1 MKNLGNKNKSNNFD
15 SLSERIANFEAIMT
29 SEKKKQSPAQMPVA
43 GIALA
48 GRVATELVAG
58 IAVGTFLGWLIDRW
72 LETTPIF
79 MLILFFFGAAGGLM
93 NIWRL
98 LTGRGMSA
106 GYFNEN
112 KKNKDNSSKQSRK
125 KKIFRNL

>member
-1 MKNLGNKNKSNNFD
+1 MKNLENKNKSKNFN

-29 SEKKKQSPAQMPVA
+29 AEKKKQSPVQMPVA
-43 GIALA
+43 GLALA

-72 LETTPIF
+72 LETTPVF
-79 MLILFFFGAAGGLM
+79 MLILFFLGAAGGLM

-112 KKNKDNSSKQSRK
+112 KKNKDNNSKQSST
-125 KKIFRNL
+125 KKINF

>member
-1 MKNLGNKNKSNNFD
+1 MKNLGNKNKSKNFD
-15 SLSERIANFEAIMT
+15 SLSERIAKFEAIMT
-29 SEKKKQSPAQMPVA
+29 DEKKKQSPAQMPVA
-43 GIALA
+43 GFALA

-79 MLILFFFGAAGGLM
+79 MLILFFLGAAGGLM

-112 KKNKDNSSKQSRK
+112 KKNKDNNSKQSSTK
-125 KKIFRNL
+125 KNNF

>member
-1 MKNLGNKNKSNNFD
+1 MKNLGNKNKSKNFD

-29 SEKKKQSPAQMPVA
+29 AEKKKQNPAQMPVA

-72 LETTPIF
+72 LETTPVF
-79 MLILFFFGAAGGLM
+79 MLILFFLGAAGGLM

-98 LTGRGMSA
+98 LTGRGMST

-112 KKNKDNSSKQSRK
+112 KKNKDNNSKQSSTK
-125 KKIFRNL
+125 KNNF

>member
-1 MKNLGNKNKSNNFD
+1 
-15 SLSERIANFEAIMT
+15 
-29 SEKKKQSPAQMPVA
+29 
-43 GIALA
+43 
-48 GRVATELVAG
+48 VAG

-72 LETTPIF
+72 LETTPLF

-112 KKNKDNSSKQSRK
+112 KKNKDNSSKQSRTK
-125 KKIFRNL
+125 KYFRNL

>member
-1 MKNLGNKNKSNNFD
+1 MKNLENKNKSKNFN
-15 SLSERIANFEAIMT
+15 SLSERITNFEAIMT
-29 SEKKKQSPAQMPVA
+29 AEKKKQSPVQMPVA
-43 GIALA
+43 GLALA

-72 LETTPIF
+72 LETTPVF
-79 MLILFFFGAAGGLM
+79 MLILFFLGAAGGFM

-112 KKNKDNSSKQSRK
+112 KKYKDNNSNQSSTK
-125 KKIFRNL
+125 KNNF

>member
-15 SLSERIANFEAIMT
+15 SLSERIANFEAILT
-29 SEKKKQSPAQMPVA
+29 AEKKKQSPTQMPVA

-79 MLILFFFGAAGGLM
+79 MLILFFLGAAGGLM

-112 KKNKDNSSKQSRK
+112 KKYKDNNSKQSNTK
-125 KKIFRNL
+125 KNNF

>member
-1 MKNLGNKNKSNNFD
+1 MKNLGNKNKSKNFD
-15 SLSERIANFEAIMT
+15 SLSERIAKFEAIMT
-29 SEKKKQSPAQMPVA
+29 DEKKKQSPAQMPVA
-43 GIALA
+43 GFALA

-58 IAVGTFLGWLIDRW
+58 ISVGTFLGWLIDRW

-79 MLILFFFGAAGGLM
+79 MLILFFLGAAGGLM

-112 KKNKDNSSKQSRK
+112 KKNKDNNSKQSSTK
-125 KKIFRNL
+125 KNNF

>member
-1 MKNLGNKNKSNNFD
+1 MKNLGNKSKSKNFD
-15 SLSERIANFEAIMT
+15 SLSERIANFEAMMT
-29 SEKKKQSPAQMPVA
+29 EEKKKQSPAQMPVA
-43 GIALA
+43 GLALA

-72 LETTPIF
+72 LETTPVF
-79 MLILFFFGAAGGLM
+79 MLILFFLGAAGGLM

-112 KKNKDNSSKQSRK
+112 KNNKDNNSKQSSTK
-125 KKIFRNL
+125 KNNF

>member
-1 MKNLGNKNKSNNFD
+1 MKNLGNKSKSKNFD
-15 SLSERIANFEAIMT
+15 SLSERIANFEAMMT
-29 SEKKKQSPAQMPVA
+29 EEKKKQSPAQMPVA
-43 GIALA
+43 GLALA

-72 LETTPIF
+72 LETTPVF
-79 MLILFFFGAAGGLM
+79 MLILFFLGAAGGLM

-112 KKNKDNSSKQSRK
+112 KKNKDNSSKQSRTK
-125 KKIFRNL
+125 KNFRNL

>member
-1 MKNLGNKNKSNNFD
+1 MKNLGNKNKSKNFD

-29 SEKKKQSPAQMPVA
+29 NEKKKQSPAQMPVA
-43 GIALA
+43 GLALA

-72 LETTPIF
+72 LETTPVF

-112 KKNKDNSSKQSRK
+112 KKNKYNSLKQSRK
-125 KKIFRNL
+125 KKF

>member
-1 MKNLGNKNKSNNFD
+1 MKNSGNKNKSKNFD
-15 SLSERIANFEAIMT
+15 SLSERIANFEANMT
-29 SEKKKQSPAQMPVA
+29 AEKKKQSPAQMPVA
-43 GIALA
+43 GLALA

-72 LETTPIF
+72 LETTPLF

-93 NIWRL
+93 NIWRI

-112 KKNKDNSSKQSRK
+112 KKNKDNSLKQSRK
-125 KKIFRNL
+125 KNF

>member
-1 MKNLGNKNKSNNFD
+1 
-15 SLSERIANFEAIMT
+15 MT
-29 SEKKKQSPAQMPVA
+29 AEKKKQSPAQMPVA
-43 GIALA
+43 GFALA

-79 MLILFFFGAAGGLM
+79 MLILFFLGAAGGLM

-112 KKNKDNSSKQSRK
+112 KKNKDNNSKQSSTK
-125 KKIFRNL
+125 KNNF

>member
-1 MKNLGNKNKSNNFD
+1 MKDLGNKNKSKNYD
-15 SLSERIANFEAIMT
+15 SLSERIANFEAVMT
-29 SEKKKQSPAQMPVA
+29 EEKKKQSPAQMPVA
-43 GIALA
+43 GLALA

-79 MLILFFFGAAGGLM
+79 MLILFFLGAAGGLM

-112 KKNKDNSSKQSRK
+112 KKNKDNNSKQSSTK
-125 KKIFRNL
+125 KNNF

>member
-1 MKNLGNKNKSNNFD
+1 MKDLGNKNKSKNYD
-15 SLSERIANFEAIMT
+15 SLSERIANFEAVMT
-29 SEKKKQSPAQMPVA
+29 TEKKKQSPAQMPVA
-43 GIALA
+43 GLALA

-72 LETTPIF
+72 LETTPVF
-79 MLILFFFGAAGGLM
+79 MLILFFLGAAGGLM

-112 KKNKDNSSKQSRK
+112 KKNKDNNSKQSSTK
-125 KKIFRNL
+125 KNNF

>member
-1 MKNLGNKNKSNNFD
+1 MKDLGNKNKSKNYD
-15 SLSERIANFEAIMT
+15 SLSERIANFEAVMT
-29 SEKKKQSPAQMPVA
+29 AEKKKQSPAQMPVA
-43 GIALA
+43 SLALA

-72 LETTPIF
+72 LETTPVF
-79 MLILFFFGAAGGLM
+79 MLILFFLGAAGGLM

-112 KKNKDNSSKQSRK
+112 KKNKDNNSKQSSTK
-125 KKIFRNL
+125 KNNF

>member
-1 MKNLGNKNKSNNFD
+1 MKDLGNKNKSNNFE
-15 SLSERIANFEAIMT
+15 SLSERIANFEAVMT
-29 SEKKKQSPAQMPVA
+29 AEKKKQSPAQMPVA
-43 GIALA
+43 GLALA

-72 LETTPIF
+72 LETTPVF
-79 MLILFFFGAAGGLM
+79 MLILFFLGAAGGLM

-112 KKNKDNSSKQSRK
+112 KKTTSA
-125 KKIFRNL
+125 

>member
-1 MKNLGNKNKSNNFD
+1 MVD
-15 SLSERIANFEAIMT
+15 EDRPAEQTRVADLSKRIAEFESRQQEERRHRKAKLPT
-29 SEKKKQSPAQMPVA
+29 G

-48 GRVATELVAG
+48 GRAATELVAG
-58 IAVGTFLGWLIDRW
+58 IVVGTFFGWLIDRW
-72 LETTPIF
+72 LETTPAF

-106 GYFNEN
+106 GYFNE
-112 KKNKDNSSKQSRK
+112 KKNKDNSSKQSRAK
-125 KKIFRNL
+125 KK

>member
-1 MKNLGNKNKSNNFD
+1 MKNLGNKNKSKNFD
-15 SLSERIANFEAIMT
+15 SLSERIANFEATMT
-29 SEKKKQSPAQMPVA
+29 AEKKKQSPAQMPVA

-72 LETTPIF
+72 LETTPLF

-112 KKNKDNSSKQSRK
+112 KKNKNNNSKQSSTK
-125 KKIFRNL
+125 KK

>member
-1 MKNLGNKNKSNNFD
+1 MKNLGNKNKSKNFD

-29 SEKKKQSPAQMPVA
+29 EEKKKQSPAQMPVA
-43 GIALA
+43 GFALA

-79 MLILFFFGAAGGLM
+79 MLILFFLGAAGGLM

-112 KKNKDNSSKQSRK
+112 KKNKDNSLKQSRK
-125 KKIFRNL
+125 KKF

>member
-1 MKNLGNKNKSNNFD
+1 MKDLGNKNKSKNYD
-15 SLSERIANFEAIMT
+15 SLSERIANFEAVMAT
-29 SEKKKQSPAQMPVA
+29 EKRKQSPAQMPVA
-43 GIALA
+43 GLALA

-72 LETTPIF
+72 LETTPVF
-79 MLILFFFGAAGGLM
+79 MLILFSLGAAGGLM

-112 KKNKDNSSKQSRK
+112 KKNKDNNSKQSSTK
-125 KKIFRNL
+125 KNNF

>member
-1 MKNLGNKNKSNNFD
+1 
-15 SLSERIANFEAIMT
+15 
-29 SEKKKQSPAQMPVA
+29 MPVA
-43 GIALA
+43 GLALA

-72 LETTPIF
+72 LETTPVF
-79 MLILFFFGAAGGLM
+79 MLILFFLGAAGGLM

-106 GYFNEN
+106 GYFNE
-112 KKNKDNSSKQSRK
+112 K
-125 KKIFRNL
+125 KKIKIIIQNKAVQKKIILEIYKVNLKVN

>member
-1 MKNLGNKNKSNNFD
+1 MKNLGNKNKSKNFD

-29 SEKKKQSPAQMPVA
+29 EEKKKQSPAQMPAA
-43 GIALA
+43 GLALA

-72 LETTPIF
+72 LETTPVF
-79 MLILFFFGAAGGLM
+79 MLILFFLGAAGGLM

-112 KKNKDNSSKQSRK
+112 KKNKDNNSKQSSTK
-125 KKIFRNL
+125 KNNF

>member
-1 MKNLGNKNKSNNFD
+1 MKDLGNKNKSKNYD

-29 SEKKKQSPAQMPVA
+29 DEKKKQSPAQMPVA
-43 GIALA
+43 GLALA

-58 IAVGTFLGWLIDRW
+58 ITVGTFLGWLIDRW
-72 LETTPIF
+72 LETTPVF
-79 MLILFFFGAAGGLM
+79 MLILFFLGAAGGLM

-112 KKNKDNSSKQSRK
+112 KKNKDNNSKQSSTK
-125 KKIFRNL
+125 KNNF